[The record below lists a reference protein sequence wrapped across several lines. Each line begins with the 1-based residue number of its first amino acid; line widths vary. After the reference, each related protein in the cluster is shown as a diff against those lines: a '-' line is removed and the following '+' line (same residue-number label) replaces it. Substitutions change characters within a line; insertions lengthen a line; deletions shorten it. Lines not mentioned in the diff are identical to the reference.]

1 MSSAIIQ
8 YYLTMSEKTAPVC
21 YQTGAVRIS
30 DHLSIFCG
38 LTIIYWSLII
48 EIIMKCYTERA
59 VVTANQIESIPN
71 SV

>member
-30 DHLSIFCG
+30 DHITIFCG
-38 LTIIYWSLII
+38 LTILYCSLII
-48 EIIMKCYTERA
+48 KDNT
-59 VVTANQIESIPN
+59 TASGGAL
-71 SV
+71 